1 MELPRRPQD
10 VPDAVDDALLA
21 AVLADG
27 RPPLAVGSAP
37 ETILYVHGLGHDA
50 WDFGRMVERHNSES
64 QLSARVM
71 DMPGFGPPLL
81 DKPATPVTMAMLVD
95 AVVQAAR
102 ACPRPPVICAS
113 SLGGHVA
120 LFAAMQHPGVF
131 AGLSLLAP
139 GGLVEVPSAT
149 QAVLRAY
156 YSVDGIMGRKDD
168 EIVRNSRRIFV
179 RPQAVSEAL
188 ATRKLCWHRSS
199 RAMKERFAVPFSS
212 IVGDVFGCYLGGSI
226 HQLQG
231 VPMQVIFG
239 EGDVVVPL
247 SSGRLLERACGARL
261 HILRG
266 VGHTPHLEDPDTTWR
281 LVSDFARA
289 AFAGTPIPAATPS
302 DASTDASA
310 DVPTATV
317 STNGPDAAGG
327 V

>member
-1 MELPRRPQD
+1 MELPRRPED
-10 VPDAVDDALLA
+10 VPAAVDDALLA

-27 RPPLAVGSAP
+27 RPPLLTGTAP
-37 ETILYVHGLGHDA
+37 ETVLYVHGLGHDG
-50 WDFGRMVERHNSES
+50 WDFGPMVARHAPATDGSIS
-64 QLSARVM
+64 GLSARVL
-71 DMPGFGPPLL
+71 DLPGFGPALL
-81 DKPATPVTMAMLVD
+81 TSPPTTVTMTMMVN
-95 AVVQAAR
+95 AVVVAAR
-102 ACPRPPVICAS
+102 ACERPPVVCAS

-120 LFAAMQHPGVF
+120 LLAAMQHPGVF

-139 GGLVEVPSAT
+139 GGLVDVPTAT

-179 RPQAVSEAL
+179 RPSATSEAL
-188 ATRKLCWHRSS
+188 ATRKLCWHRAS
-199 RAMKERFAVPFSS
+199 RAMKERFAVPFSN
-212 IVGDVFGCYLGGSI
+212 IVSDVFGSFLGGSI

-281 LVSDFARA
+281 LVSDFARD
-289 AFAGTPIPAATPS
+289 AFAR
-302 DASTDASA
+302 ASA
-310 DVPTATV
+310 PTPTTIDADATGGSDV
-317 STNGPDAAGG
+317 SR
-327 V
+327 